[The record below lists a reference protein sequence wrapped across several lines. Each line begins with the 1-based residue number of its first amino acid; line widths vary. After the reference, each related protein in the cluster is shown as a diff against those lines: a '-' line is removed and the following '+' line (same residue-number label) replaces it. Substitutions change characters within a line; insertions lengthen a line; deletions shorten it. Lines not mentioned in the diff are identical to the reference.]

1 MNGNSHGRL
10 ITAVVVFIGLGFI
23 AWAQT
28 RDYFQQ
34 YPGGFTRAAYEITT
48 EELENPIQIQ
58 WQVEALD
65 GDELR
70 VITTNEV
77 IAPREAFQLGV
88 ANGVA
93 QAQLIIQDQ
102 AVQALLENRTSLQP
116 NMSFILPGG
125 ARFTTT
131 NREMISGVSALCGLL
146 TDPEKPD
153 RRTLLAISEES
164 TLPFPPW
171 IRLEKLRSSTGAET
185 TPLRFCRSLAPLLSS
200 APSSGQAF
208 VATFE
213 LVLTE
218 FERRE

>member
-1 MNGNSHGRL
+1 MNRTVRWPTL
-10 ITAVVVFIGLGFI
+10 VMVVAFTGLGLI

-34 YPGGFTRAAYEITT
+34 YPGGFTHAAYEITT
-48 EELENPIQIQ
+48 EELANPIIIQ
-58 WQVEALD
+58 WQVEALE

-93 QAQLIIQDQ
+93 QTQLIIQDQ
-102 AVQALLENRTSLQP
+102 AVQALLENRKSLQP
-116 NMSFILPGG
+116 NASFILPGG

-131 NREMISGVSALCGLL
+131 DREAIAGVPALCGLL

-153 RRTLLAISEES
+153 RRTLLAIAEES

-171 IRLEKLRSSTGAET
+171 IRLERLRSSGRASE
-185 TPLRFCRSLAPLLSS
+185 PLRFCRSLVLLLQTASS
-200 APSSGQAF
+200 PSQDF

-213 LVLTE
+213 LALTE
-218 FERRE
+218 FERRD